1 MTLTTHQINYI
12 VKQLQYRLNYLSEQ
26 RPDAESEIL
35 FVKSVIASIFD
46 IAIEKVRPEKKLK

>member
-46 IAIEKVRPEKKLK
+46 IAIEKVKPEKKLK